1 MSQENNTEE
10 TAFSTV
16 TQALEAAGISD
27 MQLVVAKRDGVTGV
41 LKFDLYTPPNRRSR
55 TEAAESGVSVQKVLL

>member
-16 TQALEAAGISD
+16 TQVLEAAGISD

-41 LKFDLYTPPNRRSR
+41 F
-55 TEAAESGVSVQKVLL
+55 EV